1 MKNILYVLLIL
12 SCILFNSCKA
22 KLKYDPYPETPY
34 TRFIEGT
41 NSGVMVTETKQILI
55 PAKYGWIDRRLTDD
69 SYPPKSNQI
78 FYVGSYYPDSTYT
91 NLKSFLFNVNG
102 KLLYTCGDDEGVKSI
117 FYHNKQLYLITG
129 KELWGEEKI
138 TGRINVIKYD
148 DKLFRLDPNKNN
160 AVELCTYPTI
170 THLSKNMIF
179 LSRDNQ
185 FGYFDLNTD
194 KKILF
199 EKSPGKFQRHLYV
212 KEKNEVW
219 TSINQSENQKSNEYY
234 DTVIDSTL
242 SVKPNLAKNVVW
254 GSAKYYFSQTE
265 KGIQVV
271 DFDGTASP
279 FAYPF
284 LEPVKNRVAF
294 YMNTFG
300 REAITDKLFAF
311 SPRKEGDIIG
321 IIDQNG
327 KIILP
332 AEFNQISMKEINFYN
347 QPSEEFVNFFK
358 DNKLLGFY
366 YFTIKNEGN
375 YNVYAIYNQEG
386 TEIIR
391 LKEDKNNNCSCGFDF
406 MEKNRLQIKFY
417 CSNDTKTFDLLTKE
431 LISTEKKRH

>member
-22 KLKYDPYPETPY
+22 KLKYYPFSDTPY
-34 TRFIEGT
+34 SIFMKGT
-41 NSGVMVTETKQILI
+41 NSGVMVTETKQVLI
-55 PAKYGWIDRRLTDD
+55 PANYGWIDRRLTDD
-69 SYPPKSNQI
+69 TYSPTSKQI
-78 FYVGSYYPDSTYT
+78 FYVGSYREDTLSMYV
-91 NLKSFLFNVNG
+91 KSFLFNVNG
-102 KLLYTCGDDEGVKSI
+102 KLLYTFDEGEDVKSL
-117 FYHNKQLYLITG
+117 FYHNKQLYLIT
-129 KELWGEEKI
+129 KKQLWGEETI
-138 TGRINVIKYD
+138 PDRINIINYD
-148 DKLFRLDPNKNN
+148 DKLFRLDANKDN
-160 AVELCTYPTI
+160 AAQLCAYPSI
-170 THLSKNMIF
+170 KHLGKNMIY
-179 LSRDNQ
+179 LNPNNQ

-194 KKILF
+194 KKNLF
-199 EKSPGKFQRHLYV
+199 EKHSRDSQRYLYV
-212 KEKNEVW
+212 KEKNEIW
-219 TSINQSENQKSNEYY
+219 TSINQSETEKSNEYY

-242 SVKPNLAKNVVW
+242 SVKPNPAKNVLW

-294 YMNTFG
+294 YINTFG
-300 REAITDKLFAF
+300 REAITDKLFTF
-311 SPRKEGDIIG
+311 SPHKEGDIIG
-321 IIDQNG
+321 IIDLSG

-332 AEFNQISMKEINFYN
+332 AEFNQISMKEIIPNT
-347 QPSEEFVNFFK
+347 QPSDEFLRFLN

-366 YFTIKNEGN
+366 YFAIKNEAN

-431 LISTEKKRH
+431 LISTEKKR